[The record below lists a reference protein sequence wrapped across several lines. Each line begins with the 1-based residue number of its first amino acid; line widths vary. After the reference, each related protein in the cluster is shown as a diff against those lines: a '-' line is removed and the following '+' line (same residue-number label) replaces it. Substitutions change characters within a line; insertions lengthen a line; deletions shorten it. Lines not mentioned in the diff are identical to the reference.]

1 MTKNSAPA
9 GDTMSLARR
18 WQRHDRMVWLGKVLM
33 GGGVLIVLVH
43 VIMHL
48 TGSPSGWT
56 DLIAGYPTGG
66 IVAMVGAVLAGR
78 RAPQARG

>member
-1 MTKNSAPA
+1 MMKSRTHV
-9 GDTMSLARR
+9 GETMSLASR
-18 WQRHDRMVWLGKVLM
+18 WQRHERMVRLGQVLM
-33 GGGVLIVLVH
+33 GVGVVVVLVH
-43 VIMHL
+43 VMMHL